1 MTIKIIFSKHY
12 YKHHEHF
19 VPKSLV
25 SEVIFTAKMKRKG
38 KDLIEFKKRSKK
50 QEIYVLCKEIELGVL
65 KVINAKKRRI

>member
-1 MTIKIIFSKHY
+1 MTIKIIFSKPY
-12 YKHHEHF
+12 YKHHEPF

-50 QEIYVLCKEIELGVL
+50 QEIYVLCKEIEPGVL